1 MTITALHP
9 ISPKHASTVVT
20 AAARSPY
27 IRGPGLV
34 CHTQSA
40 AIILS
45 FRASDNYTLGMKL
58 GRLGENQSSQTSNS
72 TVYQGSPGGP
82 FQIEVDPIISDA
94 WEAVGGAFEQQHR
107 AFREGGAGLV
117 KQMSESFERARK
129 GFGNHSAGPSVQ

>member
-34 CHTQSA
+34 CHTQ
-40 AIILS
+40 
-45 FRASDNYTLGMKL
+45 
-58 GRLGENQSSQTSNS
+58 GENQSSQTSNS